1 MNPSSN
7 QQKKRI
13 FLIGPMGAGKSTLG
27 RRLARALH
35 FDYCDTDDVLVE
47 RTGASIS
54 LIFDVEGED
63 GFRDRE
69 ANLLQELTE
78 RDDIVLA
85 TGGGI
90 VLREENRRILRE
102 RGFVVY
108 LHAPLDRLFERTS
121 KDTSRPLL
129 QTENPREKLGQI
141 LKERAAL
148 YEQTADI
155 CVDTDN
161 YSIAQLVNHIKGN
174 LPWSQ

>member
-1 MNPSSN
+1 MNISP
-7 QQKKRI
+7 KKIRKRI

-27 RRLARALH
+27 RRLAKSLH
-35 FDYCDTDDVLVE
+35 LDYCDTDEELVE

-54 LIFDVEGED
+54 LIFDVEGEE

-69 ANLLQELTE
+69 ANLLLELTE
-78 RDDIVLA
+78 RDNLVLA

-90 VLREENRRILRE
+90 VLREQNRRILRE

-108 LHAPLDRLFERTS
+108 LHAPLERLYERTS

-129 QTENPREKLGQI
+129 QTGNAREKLREIVEQRGP
-141 LKERAAL
+141 L

-155 CVDTDN
+155 SVDTDI
-161 YSIAQLVNHIKGN
+161 YSIAQLVNYIKGR
-174 LPWSQ
+174 LPWSP

>member
-1 MNPSSN
+1 MNPSSS

-27 RRLARALH
+27 RRLARALQ
-35 FDYCDTDDVLVE
+35 FEYCDSDDELVE

-78 RDDIVLA
+78 RDNIVLA

-129 QTENPREKLGQI
+129 QTENPREKLGEI
-141 LKERAAL
+141 LDQRQAL

-155 CVDTDN
+155 SVDTDN
-161 YSIAQLVNHIKGN
+161 YSIQQLVNHIKGH
-174 LPWSQ
+174 LPWSH